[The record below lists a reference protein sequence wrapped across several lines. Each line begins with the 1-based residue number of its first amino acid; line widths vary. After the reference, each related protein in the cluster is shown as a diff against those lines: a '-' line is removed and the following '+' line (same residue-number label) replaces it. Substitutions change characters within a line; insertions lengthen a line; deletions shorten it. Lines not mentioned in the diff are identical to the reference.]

1 MCLGGYME
9 NWFGKVNQFPEINL
23 VRAEERLTQRGFLV
37 RFVAQTLVPARLWKN
52 NQGSEDD
59 LMVIPT
65 TFSSIT
71 IMFWLTVCE
80 AT

>member
-1 MCLGGYME
+1 ME
-9 NWFGKVNQFPEINL
+9 NWFGKVNQFLEINP
-23 VRAEERLTQRGFLV
+23 VGAEEMLTQRGFLV

-52 NQGSEDD
+52 NQGSGDD

-65 TFSSIT
+65 TFSIIP

>member
-1 MCLGGYME
+1 ME
-9 NWFGKVNQFPEINL
+9 NWFGKVNQFLEINP
-23 VRAEERLTQRGFLV
+23 VGAEEMLTQRGFLV

-52 NQGSEDD
+52 NQGSGDD

-65 TFSSIT
+65 TFST
-71 IMFWLTVCE
+71 IPIIFWLTVCE